1 MAFIHGYL
9 LGGLLLAGLPVLLH
23 LLMRQKPRRLSFPAF
38 RFLKAKQ
45 RVNQRKI
52 RLQHL
57 LLLLLRMAVIAL
69 LCLALARPRIF
80 ASRSGDG
87 AERAVV
93 AVVLVDTSASMDY
106 AVAGVTRLDD
116 VRGRVRELLD
126 EMNDGSRVALLDGG
140 DDSAPVFLP
149 RGEVRVRLDAL
160 RIRPAAGSLNL
171 AVERALRRLESDDA
185 DEGTPRLL
193 YVFTDRTRAS
203 WDPRGVVPK
212 VPDGVTVLVVDVGVE
227 APRDL
232 EVERVEVVPPIVAPG
247 GGYKVRVSVRGTP
260 TGHEN
265 ELACLLDGNPLDKKP
280 ISLPIDRTS
289 SPVEFEG
296 VAPLD
301 GADQTADTVHQITV
315 RLVSRDALAMNDTRH
330 ASFLVRGSRRLLT
343 LVETRDER
351 KLRVWKPLHEVTPSF
366 RNDIRTFAEAD
377 KLPPKDLA
385 TYSVIALFQVTTV
398 PDGWWKKLADRAN
411 VGVGI
416 AIIPGGDEVVPGLEK
431 FNREGVGA
439 KVLPAPLDRLVDTPR
454 LTWQFRGGHALM
466 KPFVDWSRNI
476 DTDFV
481 SEEGR
486 PFVRR
491 YWQLGPRDK
500 DAIDITSYTNGKPA
514 LVERLIGKGKAILF
528 TSPLDIRYLAA
539 DGSQQWNN
547 YWTSS
552 AFGLILVDRVCRYL
566 GGEDSTT
573 PELNFVCGQVP
584 TVALPAGAVS
594 PLSLGGPGLSGP
606 EKALKSPAPDK
617 PLSLPQAVMPGNY
630 LILDAKDRPVAGFS
644 VNLPP
649 RETALDR
656 VPIEELETVLGKD
669 TVIRPGQAAS
679 LGDVLRASRPA
690 PIELLP
696 AMMIALLVFLT
707 VESLLANRFYKRPA
721 AQELTIRQI
730 TAPMTAKGNP

>member
-38 RFLKAKQ
+38 RFLKARQ

-232 EVERVEVVPPIVAPG
+232 EVERVEVVPPVVAPG
-247 GGYKVRVSVRGTP
+247 GGFKVRVSVRGTP

-343 LVETRDER
+343 LVESRDER
-351 KLRVWKPLHEVTPSF
+351 KLRVWKTLHEVTPSF

-385 TYSVIALFQVTTV
+385 AYSVIALFQVTNV
-398 PDGWWKKLADRAN
+398 PDGWWKKLADHARAGG
-411 VGVGI
+411 GV
-416 AIIPGGDEVVPGLEK
+416 AIVPGGDEVVPGLEA
-431 FNREGVGA
+431 FNRVGFA
-439 KVLPAPLDRLVDTPR
+439 SGVLPAPLDRLVDTPR
-454 LTWQFRGGHALM
+454 LHWRFAGGHPLM
-466 KPFVDWSRNI
+466 KPFVDWSRSV
-476 DTDFV
+476 DPDFAR
-481 SEEGR
+481 EEGR

-491 YWQLGPRDK
+491 YWRLGPHPK
-500 DAIDITSYTNGKPA
+500 DADIANYTDGTPA
-514 LVERLIGKGKAILF
+514 LVERVVGKGGAVLF

-547 YWTSS
+547 YWSDS
-552 AFGLILVDRVCRYL
+552 AFGLILVDRVCRHL
-566 GGEDSTT
+566 GGEVTT
-573 PELNFVCGQVP
+573 PELNFICGQVP
-584 TVALPAGAVS
+584 TVDLPVGVAS
-594 PLSLGGPGLSGP
+594 PLTLSGPGLSGV
-606 EKALKSPAPDK
+606 EKALKTPAPGAA
-617 PLSLPQAVMPGNY
+617 LSLPQAVMPGNY
-630 LILDAKDRPVAGFS
+630 VVLDAKERPVTGFS

-656 VPIEELETVLGKD
+656 VPVEELESVLGEGA
-669 TVIRPGQAAS
+669 VVRPGQATS
-679 LGDVLRASRPA
+679 LGDVLRETRPS
-690 PIELLP
+690 PVELLP
-696 AMMIALLVFLT
+696 ALMIALLVFLT

-730 TAPMTAKGNP
+730 TAPMTAKGSL